1 MDQGRYADSTRRLH
15 SQVILSIAPITADS
29 LTFATISLVL
39 IGLAWS
45 RWRGWFLY
53 GLGVASLIVLIS
65 WLGALDLVAL
75 ALFVVPPFLLIQRI
89 WGKPELAAT
98 KPAAIVIAWE
108 ILVFIYL
115 RKYEWAGG
123 STLLDQPV
131 AIIGLSYMLF
141 RIIHL
146 VVEAPYLGHLSFGP
160 VQYGAYIFAFWTLL
174 SGPIQRYEAFAE
186 GMKSVGRPAESEAL
200 HASHRLINGMIKA
213 FLIAPVFLKL
223 SDIEILAAP
232 GANWLDFSIVLY
244 AYPVY
249 LYLNFSGYTDMVI
262 AIARLCG
269 VETLPENF
277 NRPYLSRNLMDFWSR
292 WHMSFGIWI
301 RQYLFNPMSK
311 YLLKR
316 GGQSAQNALLAG
328 SVIITFVIVGA
339 WHGTTWNFILFGLL
353 HGVGIVLTGAYDWML
368 KLTLGRQRRK
378 VFLAYPVTHAISV
391 VICFHFVSVTILLFP
406 NRVSDLTNTLGGF
419 FSAQGLL

>member
-1 MDQGRYADSTRRLH
+1 MISG
-15 SQVILSIAPITADS
+15 VAPISADS
-29 LTFATISLVL
+29 LAFATISLVL
-39 IGLAWS
+39 IWLSWS
-45 RWRGWFLY
+45 RWRGWFMY
-53 GLGVASLIVLIS
+53 GLGAASLIVLIS
-65 WLGALDLVAL
+65 WLDLLDLIAL
-75 ALFVVPPFLLIQRI
+75 ALFVVPPFFLIRRI

-108 ILVFIYL
+108 ILIFVYL

-123 STLLDQPV
+123 ATWLDHPV

-141 RIIHL
+141 RLIHL
-146 VVEAPYLGHLSFGP
+146 VVEAPYLGRLSFGP
-160 VQYGAYIFAFWTLL
+160 VQYGTYIFAFWTLL

-186 GMKSVGRPAESEAL
+186 GIKSVGRPTNRDAL
-200 HASHRLINGMIKA
+200 HAAHRLINGMIKA
-213 FLIAPVFLKL
+213 FLIAPIFLKA
-223 SDIEILAAP
+223 SDIGTLGAP
-232 GANWLDFSIVLY
+232 GANWLDFLIVLY

-292 WHMSFGIWI
+292 WHMSFGTWI

-311 YLLKR
+311 FLVKR
-316 GGQSAQNALLAG
+316 GGRSTQNMLLAG
-328 SVIITFVIVGA
+328 SVIVTFVIVGA

-353 HGVGIVLTGAYDWML
+353 HGAGIVLTGAYDWML
-368 KLTLGRQRRK
+368 KSMLGRQRRK
-378 VFLAYPVTHAISV
+378 SFLAHPATHAISV
-391 VICFHFVSVTILLFP
+391 VICFHFVSATILLFP
-406 NRVSDLTNTLGGF
+406 NQIGDLAIAFGGF